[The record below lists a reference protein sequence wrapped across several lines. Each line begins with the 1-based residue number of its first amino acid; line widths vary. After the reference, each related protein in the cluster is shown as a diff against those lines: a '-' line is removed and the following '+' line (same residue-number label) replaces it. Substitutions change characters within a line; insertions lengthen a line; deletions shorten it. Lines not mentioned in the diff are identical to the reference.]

1 MNQTTSN
8 LEIDPKLFERATLPD
23 VGDVVVAMDKVSTDD
38 RSMIESLMSE
48 ITITDTNSII
58 FFGAKAQEQLT
69 EISDNMLEGV
79 RNKDV
84 GGAGAALNEMVA
96 TLRGFDSEGLKKPGF
111 FARLFGRAK
120 PVVKFLQQYEK
131 VSKQIDTITNNLEGH
146 KTQLLTDIVSLDR
159 LYDANLDYFHELE
172 LYIAA
177 GDEKL
182 KQVDEEVI
190 PAKEKEVAAS
200 GETLEAQELRDL
212 RSARDDLERRIHDLR
227 LTRQV
232 TMQSLPSIRI
242 VQENDK
248 GLVTKI
254 NSTLVNTVP
263 LWRQQL
269 ATSVTIF
276 RSQEATKS
284 VKAASDLTNDLLEK
298 NAEMLKTANEET
310 RRQIERG
317 VFDIEVVK
325 KANRTLIETIEDS
338 LRIADEGKRL
348 RAEALVELQKAEDE
362 LRQTLS
368 AAKGRAESSAAEV

>member
-23 VGDVVVAMDKVSTDD
+23 VEDVVVAMDKVSTDD

-48 ITITDTNSII
+48 ITIADTNSII
-58 FFGAKAQEQLT
+58 FFGAKAQEKLT

-84 GGAGAALNEMVA
+84 GGAGTALNDMVA
-96 TLRGFDSEGLKKPGF
+96 TLRGFDSEGLKSPGF

-120 PVVKFLQQYEK
+120 PVVRFLQQYEK
-131 VSKQIDTITNNLEGH
+131 VSKQIDTITNNLDGH
-146 KTQLLTDIVSLDR
+146 KTKLLTDIVSLDR

-182 KQVDEEVI
+182 KQVDAEVI

-200 GETLEAQELRDL
+200 EETLKAQELRDL

-284 VKAASDLTNDLLEK
+284 VKAASDLTNDLLEE
-298 NAEMLKTANEET
+298 NAEMLKTANAET

-317 VFDIEVVK
+317 VFDIEAVK

-348 RAEALVELQKAEDE
+348 RTEALVELQKAEDG

-368 AAKGRAESSAAEV
+368 AAKSRTESPVAEA